1 MLHVFSIFTSFSGGP
16 FCHTNPHGNE
26 QCASRL
32 KSNKNPHLED
42 GEVTVTQSKQLW
54 HTNSV

>member
-42 GEVTVTQSKQLW
+42 GEVTVTQSK
-54 HTNSV
+54 